1 MAGRQGLVGRLAA
14 ARRGVAPALA
24 AALLWAAALLSAAAP
39 AAATEVTRVVSPGGV
54 EAWLVEAHAIPILS
68 VKIAFRGGAALDPDG
83 KEGLANLVSGLLD
96 EGAGALD
103 SQAFQARLEDHAIH
117 LGFSARLD
125 TFTASL
131 KTLSENTDTAFEMLR
146 LALTEPRFDAEPV
159 ERVRRQ
165 IEVQLKRLAEDPDD
179 IAQRTWFEAAFPG
192 HPYGRPVVGT
202 PASLARISI
211 DDLGAFVRANLARD
225 RLYIGVAGDITPE
238 RLAALLDATFGGL
251 PQAGAD
257 RAVAAA
263 EPAAPGRLIVVERD
277 IPQSIVVFGGQG
289 LVRKHPDFYT
299 AYVMNHILGGG
310 GFTSRLKEE
319 VREKRGLAYGVYS
332 YLSPYDHAALYLGG
346 VATENARI
354 AETLAIIRAEFALMR
369 EKGVTAAEIA
379 DAKTYLT
386 GSFPLRLDT
395 NDKIARMLVG
405 IQLDDLGIDY
415 IERRND
421 YIEAVTL
428 DDVNR
433 VAATLLRPQALEV
446 VIVGKPEGIEP
457 TN

>member
-1 MAGRQGLVGRLAA
+1 VAA
-14 ARRGVAPALA
+14 ARRGVA
-24 AALLWAAALLSAAAP
+24 AALLWAAASLWAAAP
-39 AAATEVTRVVSPGGV
+39 AAATELTRVVSPGGV
-54 EAWLVEAHAIPILS
+54 EAWLVEEHAIPILS

-83 KEGLANLVSGLLD
+83 KEGLANMVSGLLD

-103 SQAFQARLEDHAIH
+103 SQAFQERLEDHAIH

-146 LALTEPRFDAEPV
+146 LALTEPRFDPEPV

-165 IEVQLKRLAEDPDD
+165 IEVGLKRLAEDPDH

-192 HPYGRPVVGT
+192 HPYGRPVEGT

-211 DDLGAFVRANLARD
+211 DDLGAFARANLARD

-238 RLAALLDATFGGL
+238 RLGPLLDATFGGL

-257 RAVAAA
+257 RELAAA

-277 IPQSIVVFGGQG
+277 IPQSIVVFGTRG
-289 LVRKHPDFYT
+289 LARKHPDFYA

-354 AETLAIIRAEFALMR
+354 AEALEIIRAEFARMR
-369 EKGVTAAEIA
+369 DNGVTAGEIA

-405 IQLDDLGIDY
+405 IQLDGLGIDY
-415 IERRND
+415 IERRNG

-433 VAATLLRPQALEV
+433 VAATLLNPQAFEV
-446 VIVGKPEGIEP
+446 VVVGKPEGIEP

>member
-1 MAGRQGLVGRLAA
+1 MAGRRALVWRVTAT
-14 ARRGVAPALA
+14 RRGVAPALA
-24 AALLWAAALLSAAAP
+24 AAFLSAAALLSAAAP
-39 AAATEVTRVVSPGGV
+39 AAATEITRVVSPGGV

-83 KEGLANLVSGLLD
+83 KEGLANMVSGLLD

-103 SQAFQARLEDHAIH
+103 SQAFQERLEDHAIH

-146 LALTEPRFDAEPV
+146 LALTEPRFDPEPV

-165 IEVQLKRLAEDPDD
+165 IEVGLKRLAEDPDD
-179 IAQRTWFEAAFPG
+179 IARRTWFEAAFPG
-192 HPYGRPVVGT
+192 HPYGRPVEGT

-211 DDLGAFVRANLARD
+211 DDLGAFARANLARD
-225 RLYIGVAGDITPE
+225 RLFIGVAGDITPE
-238 RLAALLDATFGGL
+238 RLGPLLDATFGGL

-257 RAVAAA
+257 RALAEA

-277 IPQSIVVFGGQG
+277 IPQSIVVFGTRG
-289 LVRKHPDFYT
+289 LARKHPDFYA
-299 AYVMNHILGGG
+299 AYVMNHILGG

-354 AETLAIIRAEFALMR
+354 AETLEIIRAEFARMR
-369 EKGVTAAEIA
+369 DNGVTAAEIA

-405 IQLDDLGIDY
+405 IQLDGLGIDY

-433 VAATLLRPQALEV
+433 VAATLLNPQAFEV

>member
-1 MAGRQGLVGRLAA
+1 MAGRRGLVWRVAT

-24 AALLWAAALLSAAAP
+24 AAFLSAAALLSAAAP
-39 AAATEVTRVVSPGGV
+39 AAATEITRVVSPGGV

-83 KEGLANLVSGLLD
+83 KEGLANMVSGLLD

-103 SQAFQARLEDHAIH
+103 SQAFQERLEDHAIH

-146 LALTEPRFDAEPV
+146 LALTEPRFDPEPV

-165 IEVQLKRLAEDPDD
+165 IEVGLKRLAEDPDD
-179 IAQRTWFEAAFPG
+179 IARRTWFEAAFPG
-192 HPYGRPVVGT
+192 HPYGRPVEGT

-211 DDLGAFVRANLARD
+211 DDLGAFARANLARD
-225 RLYIGVAGDITPE
+225 RLFIGVAGDITPE
-238 RLAALLDATFGGL
+238 RLGPLLDATFGGL

-257 RAVAAA
+257 RALAEA

-277 IPQSIVVFGGQG
+277 IPQSIVVFGTRG
-289 LVRKHPDFYT
+289 LARKHPDFYA
-299 AYVMNHILGGG
+299 AYVMNHILGG

-354 AETLAIIRAEFALMR
+354 AETLEIIRAEFARMR
-369 EKGVTAAEIA
+369 DNGVTAAEIA

-433 VAATLLRPQALEV
+433 VAATLLNPQAFEV

>member
-1 MAGRQGLVGRLAA
+1 MAGRRGLVWRVAT

-24 AALLWAAALLSAAAP
+24 AAFLSAAALLSAAAP
-39 AAATEVTRVVSPGGV
+39 AAATEITRVVSPGGV

-83 KEGLANLVSGLLD
+83 REGLANMVSGLLD

-103 SQAFQARLEDHAIH
+103 SQAFQERLEDHAIH

-146 LALTEPRFDAEPV
+146 LALTEPRFDPEPV

-165 IEVQLKRLAEDPDD
+165 IEVGLKRLAEDPDD
-179 IAQRTWFEAAFPG
+179 IARRTWFEAAFPG
-192 HPYGRPVVGT
+192 HPYGRPVEGT

-211 DDLGAFVRANLARD
+211 DDLGAFARANLARD
-225 RLYIGVAGDITPE
+225 RLFIGVAGDITPE
-238 RLAALLDATFGGL
+238 RLGPLLDATFGGL

-257 RAVAAA
+257 RALAEA

-277 IPQSIVVFGGQG
+277 IPQSIVVFGTRG
-289 LVRKHPDFYT
+289 LARKHPDFYA
-299 AYVMNHILGGG
+299 AYVMNHILGG

-354 AETLAIIRAEFALMR
+354 AETLEIIRAEFARMR
-369 EKGVTAAEIA
+369 DNGVTAAEIA

-405 IQLDDLGIDY
+405 IQLDGLGIDY
-415 IERRND
+415 IERRNG

-428 DDVNR
+428 DDVTR
-433 VAATLLRPQALEV
+433 VAATLLNPQAFEV